1 MSSQCIVIYC
11 IYGNI
16 WWRYCDLKCDSHPLV
31 ARTAT
36 SLWELPHGLPHK
48 ANTHTQSP
56 FRWQYVFYF
65 LYFKGLLFTNK
76 INKKKKRSKRFFD
89 KHCLSAYCCKKVYI
103 YLSFSSASSN
113 QPTVPFP
120 PSRGLREWAEQWPCE
135 RVYRGPS
142 SSSSSP
148 SPWLH
153 PHPSPLRTSSVNIW
167 KLWSPQPNKTFGSS
181 SLGFLSSFC
190 IHWYSLFF
198 YYYYYLPPK
207 TNKKKRKKK
216 QTNKKEMYKYM
227 CWFVESLYNCY
238 YVSSL
243 VLCRT
248 SPLMPVPVCFVVIGT
263 VKKKST

>member
-1 MSSQCIVIYC
+1 MWFSPPCGSY
-11 IYGNI
+11 
-16 WWRYCDLKCDSHPLV
+16 SHLAV
-31 ARTAT
+31 RASARP
-36 SLWELPHGLPHK
+36 S
-48 ANTHTQSP
+48 TQSKHTHAES
-56 FRWQYVFYF
+56 FLDDNMSFIFYI
-65 LYFKGLLFTNK
+65 LKVYYLQTKST
-76 INKKKKRSKRFFD
+76 KKRSKRFFD

-190 IHWYSLFF
+190 IHWYSFF
-198 YYYYYLPPK
+198 FYYYLPPK
-207 TNKKKRKKK
+207 TNKKKRKKNK
-216 QTNKKEMYKYM
+216 QTKRNVQIYVLV
-227 CWFVESLYNCY
+227 CWESL
-238 YVSSL
+238 
-243 VLCRT
+243 
-248 SPLMPVPVCFVVIGT
+248 
-263 VKKKST
+263 

>member
-1 MSSQCIVIYC
+1 MAFHIKQ
-11 IYGNI
+11 
-16 WWRYCDLKCDSHPLV
+16 
-31 ARTAT
+31 
-36 SLWELPHGLPHK
+36 
-48 ANTHTQSP
+48 THTRRVL

-76 INKKKKRSKRFFD
+76 INKKKKDQKDFLTNTV
-89 KHCLSAYCCKKVYI
+89 CLHIVVRKFTFI
-103 YLSFSSASSN
+103 FL
-113 QPTVPFP
+113 FP
-120 PSRGLREWAEQWPCE
+120 PLQVTNQQFLFLRAVGLREWAEQWPWE

-190 IHWYSLFF
+190 IHWYSSFF
-198 YYYYYLPPK
+198 FYYLPPK

-243 VLCRT
+243 DLCRT

-263 VKKKST
+263 VKKKHISGEALLPKASIKNSTN